1 MIRNPFKQSLW
12 FLGLLILTSCGTVH
26 KNEKGEPLSSQKP
39 SALSST
45 GSGTTVP
52 GKAKTNATN
61 VTPKSPS
68 STPPDAALKN
78 VQIDIVQS
86 PDTNDQPSMAEATA
100 PEISVTET
108 ENPLASDQTAP
119 PDTFQETSEQETSQD
134 VTDGDPANDSPDGPS
149 NETATEAELE
159 EATYDVPIVRNES
172 VEDYIEYFQTEIRD
186 KFTLWLERSG
196 RYIPLMRQVFKE
208 HGLPEDL
215 VFVALIES
223 GFNPYA
229 YSRSRAVG
237 PWQFIKGTGRLYGL
251 RIDNWID
258 ERRDPIK
265 STYAAAR
272 YFNDLY
278 DRFGSWPLAMAG
290 YNAGERKIERALV
303 RAKADD
309 FWDLR
314 STRYIRRETK
324 GYVPK
329 FMAATII
336 AKNPEKYGFTLDYH
350 EPLKYDTVSVPGS
363 ADLRVMA
370 QAAGISYEDLK
381 ELNPEL
387 RTELTPPYMEQYPLR
402 LPVGT
407 HQTFSDAYAQIPD
420 EQKIIGTRYT
430 IRKNDTLGKIAKRF
444 GTSVSLLREVNHVAP
459 GQRLQQG
466 DLLFIPKIR
475 LVPSEPRSRQV
486 TAANRHRLKTRTASK
501 KPPIE
506 MASLEKQGPASSNDE
521 GGKIMYRVKDGDTL
535 WDISKSFNVSIH
547 DLKRFNGLG
556 KRSMIRPG
564 DQLVLG
570 FQSKDL

>member
-1 MIRNPFKQSLW
+1 MIRNPSKHSLW
-12 FLGLLILTSCGTVH
+12 ILGLFFLASCSTMQ
-26 KNEKGEPLSSQKP
+26 KNEKQGPVTHRSTSTVLAKSVTTSPGKLKTDGSDDPSKSQTGP
-39 SALSST
+39 TNEALSKNGRT
-45 GSGTTVP
+45 DI
-52 GKAKTNATN
+52 
-61 VTPKSPS
+61 PKS
-68 STPPDAALKN
+68 TAEDE
-78 VQIDIVQS
+78 QS
-86 PDTNDQPSMAEATA
+86 YTAEAADSNAQAVNPETDPA
-100 PEISVTET
+100 P
-108 ENPLASDQTAP
+108 DQSLPA
-119 PDTFQETSEQETSQD
+119 EAEQETMQPEPSQD
-134 VTDGDPANDSPDGPS
+134 VTDGEPAPESSDEPAIAATTDPEVED
-149 NETATEAELE
+149 
-159 EATYDVPIVRNES
+159 ATYDVPIVRNES

-196 RYIPLMRQVFKE
+196 RYIPLMRQVFKA

-272 YFNDLY
+272 YFKDLY
-278 DRFGSWPLAMAG
+278 DRFGSWPLAMAA

-350 EPLKYDTVSVPGS
+350 EPLQYDTASVSGS
-363 ADLRVMA
+363 ADLRVIA

-407 HQTFSDAYAQIPD
+407 QQTFLNAYAQIPD
-420 EQKIIGTRYT
+420 DRKIIGTHYT
-430 IRKNDTLGKIAKRF
+430 IRRNDTLGKVARRF
-444 GTSVSLLREVNHVAP
+444 GTSVSLLREINHISP
-459 GQRLQQG
+459 GQTLHQG
-466 DLLFIPKIR
+466 DLLFIPKLR
-475 LVPSEPRSRQV
+475 VVPREPNSPSM
-486 TAANRHRLKTRTASK
+486 TAANRHRYKLRAAPKKT
-501 KPPIE
+501 PIE
-506 MASLEKQGPASSNDE
+506 MASLEKPDSTPSNDE
-521 GGKIMYRVKDGDTL
+521 GGKILYRVKDGDTL
-535 WDISKSFNVSIH
+535 WDISKSFNVSVH
-547 DLKRFNGLG
+547 DLKRYNGLG
-556 KRSMIRPG
+556 KRSKIRPG

>member
-1 MIRNPFKQSLW
+1 MIRLLPKQFLW
-12 FLGLLILTSCGTVH
+12 LLCLLILVSCSSPYN
-26 KNEKGEPLSSQKP
+26 NEKKAHLSTKP
-39 SALSST
+39 SFSPT
-45 GSGTTVP
+45 GFAPTTP
-52 GKAKTNATN
+52 ERTEASE
-61 VTPKSPS
+61 VTPKSHAGPARVESKNTQADVNRSSPPMDPS
-68 STPPDAALKN
+68 PAIETTTPGTQVTK
-78 VQIDIVQS
+78 
-86 PDTNDQPSMAEATA
+86 PDTNLSPNQTPSVDDSRVAAQP
-100 PEISVTET
+100 
-108 ENPLASDQTAP
+108 
-119 PDTFQETSEQETSQD
+119 ETSQN
-134 VTDGDPANDSPDGPS
+134 VAYGEPANDSLDGS
-149 NETATEAELE
+149 SSETTTESDVE

-186 KFTLWLERSG
+186 KFKLWLERSG
-196 RYIPLMRQVFKE
+196 RYIPVMRQIFKE
-208 HGLPEDL
+208 QGLPEDL

-251 RIDNWID
+251 RIDNWVD

-265 STYAAAR
+265 STHAAAR
-272 YFNDLY
+272 YFKDLY

-290 YNAGERKIERALV
+290 YNAGEKKIQRALV

-350 EPLKYDTVSVPGS
+350 EPLKFDTVSVPGS

-387 RTELTPPYMEQYPLR
+387 RTELTPPYLDQYPLR
-402 LPVGT
+402 LPVGLQ
-407 HQTFSDAYAQIPD
+407 QTFADAYAQIPD
-420 EQKIIGTRYT
+420 ERKIIGTHYN
-430 IRKNDTLGKIAKRF
+430 IRRNDTLSIIAKRF
-444 GTSVSLLREVNHVAP
+444 GTSVALLREINHLAP
-459 GQRLQQG
+459 GQLLHQG
-466 DLLFIPKIR
+466 DLLFIPKLRVVPREPESRPMTAMNHRRSKIR
-475 LVPSEPRSRQV
+475 SAPKR
-486 TAANRHRLKTRTASK
+486 
-501 KPPIE
+501 PPIE
-506 MASLEKQGPASSNDE
+506 MASLEKQDRSPSGDDT
-521 GGKIMYRVKDGDTL
+521 GKILYRVKDGDTL
-535 WDISKSFNVSIH
+535 WDISKSFNVRIQ

-556 KRSMIRPG
+556 RHSKIRPG

>member
-1 MIRNPFKQSLW
+1 M
-12 FLGLLILTSCGTVH
+12 
-26 KNEKGEPLSSQKP
+26 
-39 SALSST
+39 
-45 GSGTTVP
+45 
-52 GKAKTNATN
+52 
-61 VTPKSPS
+61 
-68 STPPDAALKN
+68 
-78 VQIDIVQS
+78 
-86 PDTNDQPSMAEATA
+86 
-100 PEISVTET
+100 
-108 ENPLASDQTAP
+108 
-119 PDTFQETSEQETSQD
+119 
-134 VTDGDPANDSPDGPS
+134 
-149 NETATEAELE
+149 
-159 EATYDVPIVRNES
+159 RNES

-196 RYIPLMRQVFKE
+196 RYIPLMRQIFKE

-407 HQTFSDAYAQIPD
+407 QQTFSDAYAQIPD
-420 EQKIIGTRYT
+420 EQKIIGTRYS
-430 IRKNDTLGKIAKRF
+430 IRRNDTLGTIAKRF
-444 GTSVSLLREVNHVAP
+444 GTSVSLLREVNHIAP
-459 GQRLQQG
+459 GQPLHQG
-466 DLLFIPKIR
+466 DLVFIPKLR
-475 LVPSEPRSRQV
+475 AVPREPQSPPV
-486 TAANRHRLKTRTASK
+486 TAANRPHSKTRSAPK

-506 MASLEKQGPASSNDE
+506 MASLEKPGPAPSNDE
-521 GGKIMYRVKDGDTL
+521 EGKIMYRVKDGDTL
-535 WDISKSFNVSIH
+535 WDISKSFNVSVQ

-556 KRSMIRPG
+556 KRSKIRPG

>member
-1 MIRNPFKQSLW
+1 M
-12 FLGLLILTSCGTVH
+12 
-26 KNEKGEPLSSQKP
+26 
-39 SALSST
+39 AA
-45 GSGTTVP
+45 TT
-52 GKAKTNATN
+52 
-61 VTPKSPS
+61 
-68 STPPDAALKN
+68 D
-78 VQIDIVQS
+78 
-86 PDTNDQPSMAEATA
+86 
-100 PEISVTET
+100 PEI
-108 ENPLASDQTAP
+108 
-119 PDTFQETSEQETSQD
+119 
-134 VTDGDPANDSPDGPS
+134 DGS
-149 NETATEAELE
+149 
-159 EATYDVPIVRNES
+159 TYDVPIVRNES

-272 YFNDLY
+272 YFKDLY
-278 DRFGSWPLAMAG
+278 DRFGSWPLAMAA

-350 EPLKYDTVSVPGS
+350 EPLKYDTASVSGS
-363 ADLRVMA
+363 ADLRVIA
-370 QAAGISYEDLK
+370 QAAGIIYEDLK

-407 HQTFSDAYAQIPD
+407 QQTFLDAYAQIPD
-420 EQKIIGTRYT
+420 DRKIIGTHYS
-430 IRKNDTLGKIAKRF
+430 IRRNDTLGTIARRF
-444 GTSVSLLREVNHVAP
+444 GTSVSLLREINHLSP
-459 GQRLQQG
+459 GQPLQQG
-466 DLLFIPKIR
+466 DLLFIPKLR
-475 LVPSEPRSRQV
+475 VVPREPQSSSV
-486 TAANRHRLKTRTASK
+486 TAANRPRYKIRSAPKKT
-501 KPPIE
+501 PIE
-506 MASLEKQGPASSNDE
+506 MASLEKQDTTPSNDD
-521 GGKIMYRVKDGDTL
+521 GGKILYRVKDGDTL
-535 WDISKSFNVSIH
+535 WDISKSFNVSVH

-556 KRSMIRPG
+556 KRSKIRPG

>member
-1 MIRNPFKQSLW
+1 M
-12 FLGLLILTSCGTVH
+12 
-26 KNEKGEPLSSQKP
+26 
-39 SALSST
+39 
-45 GSGTTVP
+45 
-52 GKAKTNATN
+52 
-61 VTPKSPS
+61 
-68 STPPDAALKN
+68 
-78 VQIDIVQS
+78 
-86 PDTNDQPSMAEATA
+86 
-100 PEISVTET
+100 
-108 ENPLASDQTAP
+108 
-119 PDTFQETSEQETSQD
+119 
-134 VTDGDPANDSPDGPS
+134 
-149 NETATEAELE
+149 NETATDPEVE

-272 YFNDLY
+272 YFKDLY

-350 EPLKYDTVSVPGS
+350 EPLKYDTASVPGS

-407 HQTFSDAYAQIPD
+407 QQTFLDAYAQIPD
-420 EQKIIGTRYT
+420 EQKIIGTRYS
-430 IRKNDTLGKIAKRF
+430 IRRNDTLGTIARRF
-444 GTSVSLLREVNHVAP
+444 GTSVSLLREINHIP
-459 GQRLQQG
+459 LGQPLHQG
-466 DLLFIPKIR
+466 DLLFIPKLR
-475 LVPSEPRSRQV
+475 VVPREPQSPPV
-486 TAANRHRLKTRTASK
+486 TAANRPHLKTRSASK

-506 MASLEKQGPASSNDE
+506 MASLEKQEPTPSNDE

-556 KRSMIRPG
+556 KHSKIRSG

>member
-1 MIRNPFKQSLW
+1 MIRNPSKHSLW
-12 FLGLLILTSCGTVH
+12 ILGLFFLASCSTMQ
-26 KNEKGEPLSSQKP
+26 KNEKQGPVTHRSNSTVLAKSVTTSPGKLKTDGSDDPSKSQTGP
-39 SALSST
+39 TNEALSKNGRT
-45 GSGTTVP
+45 DI
-52 GKAKTNATN
+52 
-61 VTPKSPS
+61 PKS
-68 STPPDAALKN
+68 TAEDE
-78 VQIDIVQS
+78 QS
-86 PDTNDQPSMAEATA
+86 YTAEAADSNAQAVNPETDPA
-100 PEISVTET
+100 P
-108 ENPLASDQTAP
+108 DQSLPA
-119 PDTFQETSEQETSQD
+119 EAEQETMQPEPSQD
-134 VTDGDPANDSPDGPS
+134 VTDGEPASESSDEPAIAATTDPEVED
-149 NETATEAELE
+149 
-159 EATYDVPIVRNES
+159 ATYDVPIVRNES

-196 RYIPLMRQVFKE
+196 RYIPLMRQVFKA

-272 YFNDLY
+272 YFKDLY
-278 DRFGSWPLAMAG
+278 DRFGSWPLAMAA

-350 EPLKYDTVSVPGS
+350 EPLQYDTASVSGS
-363 ADLRVMA
+363 ADLRVIA

-407 HQTFSDAYAQIPD
+407 QQTFLNAYAQIPD
-420 EQKIIGTRYT
+420 DRKIIGTHYT
-430 IRKNDTLGKIAKRF
+430 IRRNDTLGKVARRF
-444 GTSVSLLREVNHVAP
+444 GTSVSLLREINHISP
-459 GQRLQQG
+459 GQTLHQG
-466 DLLFIPKIR
+466 DLLFIPKLR
-475 LVPSEPRSRQV
+475 VVPREPNSPSM
-486 TAANRHRLKTRTASK
+486 TAANRHRYKLRAAPKKT
-501 KPPIE
+501 PIE
-506 MASLEKQGPASSNDE
+506 MASLEKPDSTPSNDE
-521 GGKIMYRVKDGDTL
+521 GGKILYRVKDGDTL
-535 WDISKSFNVSIH
+535 WDISKSFNVSVH
-547 DLKRFNGLG
+547 DLKRYNGLG
-556 KRSMIRPG
+556 KRSKIRPG

>member
-1 MIRNPFKQSLW
+1 MVPKPSKQSLW
-12 FLGLLILTSCGTVH
+12 LLGLLLLVSCSTLH
-26 KNEKGEPLSSQKP
+26 HNEKQGPVSKKSTSSVLAK
-39 SALSST
+39 SV
-45 GSGTTVP
+45 TTAT
-52 GKAKTNATN
+52 GKAKNEASDATQKSQVGPTADAPSNSGRSDLSQSSPPDGQSSTHEATN
-61 VTPKSPS
+61 PDAQTLIPETDPS
-68 STPPDAALKN
+68 SNQTTPADAAPATPQAETTQD
-78 VQIDIVQS
+78 VADGEADS
-86 PDTNDQPSMAEATA
+86 SDGTAMAATTD
-100 PEISVTET
+100 PEI
-108 ENPLASDQTAP
+108 
-119 PDTFQETSEQETSQD
+119 
-134 VTDGDPANDSPDGPS
+134 DGS
-149 NETATEAELE
+149 
-159 EATYDVPIVRNES
+159 TYDVPIVRNES

-272 YFNDLY
+272 YFKDLY
-278 DRFGSWPLAMAG
+278 DRFGSWPLAMAA

-350 EPLKYDTVSVPGS
+350 EPLKYDTASVSGS
-363 ADLRVMA
+363 ADLRVIA
-370 QAAGISYEDLK
+370 QAAGIIYEDLK

-407 HQTFSDAYAQIPD
+407 QQTFLDAYAQIPD
-420 EQKIIGTRYT
+420 DQKIIGTHYS
-430 IRKNDTLGKIAKRF
+430 IRRNDTLGTVARRF
-444 GTSVSLLREVNHVAP
+444 GTSVSLLREINHLSP
-459 GQRLQQG
+459 GQPLQQG
-466 DLLFIPKIR
+466 DLLFIPKLR
-475 LVPSEPRSRQV
+475 VVPREPRSPSV
-486 TAANRHRLKTRTASK
+486 TAANRPRYKIRSAPKKT
-501 KPPIE
+501 PIE
-506 MASLEKQGPASSNDE
+506 MASLEKQDTTPSNDD
-521 GGKIMYRVKDGDTL
+521 GGKILYRVKDGDTL
-535 WDISKSFNVSIH
+535 WDISKSFNVSVH

-556 KRSMIRPG
+556 KRSKIRPG

>member
-1 MIRNPFKQSLW
+1 MD
-12 FLGLLILTSCGTVH
+12 G
-26 KNEKGEPLSSQKP
+26 SS
-39 SALSST
+39 SE
-45 GSGTTVP
+45 TT
-52 GKAKTNATN
+52 
-61 VTPKSPS
+61 
-68 STPPDAALKN
+68 
-78 VQIDIVQS
+78 
-86 PDTNDQPSMAEATA
+86 
-100 PEISVTET
+100 TE
-108 ENPLASDQTAP
+108 SD
-119 PDTFQETSEQETSQD
+119 
-134 VTDGDPANDSPDGPS
+134 V
-149 NETATEAELE
+149 E

-186 KFTLWLERSG
+186 KFKLWLERSG
-196 RYIPLMRQVFKE
+196 RYIPVMRQIFKE
-208 HGLPEDL
+208 QGLPEDL

-251 RIDNWID
+251 RIDNWVD

-265 STYAAAR
+265 STHAAAR
-272 YFNDLY
+272 YFKDLY

-290 YNAGERKIERALV
+290 YNAGEKKIQRALV

-350 EPLKYDTVSVPGS
+350 EPLKFDTVSVPGS

-387 RTELTPPYMEQYPLR
+387 RTELTPPYLDQYPLR
-402 LPVGT
+402 LPVGLQ
-407 HQTFSDAYAQIPD
+407 QTFADAYAQIPD
-420 EQKIIGTRYT
+420 ERKIIGTHYN
-430 IRKNDTLGKIAKRF
+430 IRRNDTLSIIAKRF
-444 GTSVSLLREVNHVAP
+444 GTSVALLREINHLAP
-459 GQRLQQG
+459 GQLLHQG
-466 DLLFIPKIR
+466 DLLFIPKLRVVPREPESRPMTAMNHRRSKIR
-475 LVPSEPRSRQV
+475 SAPKR
-486 TAANRHRLKTRTASK
+486 
-501 KPPIE
+501 PPIE
-506 MASLEKQGPASSNDE
+506 MASLEKQDRSPSGDDT
-521 GGKIMYRVKDGDTL
+521 GKILYRVKDGDTL
-535 WDISKSFNVSIH
+535 WDISKSFNVRIQ

-556 KRSMIRPG
+556 RHSKIRPG

>member
-1 MIRNPFKQSLW
+1 MIRNPSKHSLW
-12 FLGLLILTSCGTVH
+12 ILGLFFLASCSTMQ
-26 KNEKGEPLSSQKP
+26 KNEKQGPVTHRSNSTVLAKSVTTSPGKLKTDGSDDPSKSQTGP
-39 SALSST
+39 TNEALSKNGRT
-45 GSGTTVP
+45 DI
-52 GKAKTNATN
+52 
-61 VTPKSPS
+61 PKS
-68 STPPDAALKN
+68 TAEDE
-78 VQIDIVQS
+78 QS
-86 PDTNDQPSMAEATA
+86 YTAEAADSNAQAVNPETDPA
-100 PEISVTET
+100 P
-108 ENPLASDQTAP
+108 DQSLPA
-119 PDTFQETSEQETSQD
+119 ESEQETMQPEPSQD
-134 VTDGDPANDSPDGPS
+134 VTDGEPASESSDEPAIAATTDPEVED
-149 NETATEAELE
+149 
-159 EATYDVPIVRNES
+159 ATYDVPIVRNES

-196 RYIPLMRQVFKE
+196 RYIPLMRQVFKA

-272 YFNDLY
+272 YFKDLY
-278 DRFGSWPLAMAG
+278 DRFGSWPLAMAA

-350 EPLKYDTVSVPGS
+350 EPLQYDTASVSGS
-363 ADLRVMA
+363 ADLRVIA

-407 HQTFSDAYAQIPD
+407 QQTFLNAYAQIPD
-420 EQKIIGTRYT
+420 DRKIIGTHYT
-430 IRKNDTLGKIAKRF
+430 IRRNDTLGKVARRF
-444 GTSVSLLREVNHVAP
+444 GTSVSLLREINHISP
-459 GQRLQQG
+459 GQTLHQG
-466 DLLFIPKIR
+466 DLLFIPKLR
-475 LVPSEPRSRQV
+475 VVPREPNSPSM
-486 TAANRHRLKTRTASK
+486 TAANRHRYKLRAAPKKT
-501 KPPIE
+501 PIE
-506 MASLEKQGPASSNDE
+506 MASLEKPDSTPSNDE
-521 GGKIMYRVKDGDTL
+521 GGKILYRVKDGDTL
-535 WDISKSFNVSIH
+535 WDISKSFNVSVH
-547 DLKRFNGLG
+547 DLKRYNGLG
-556 KRSMIRPG
+556 KRSKIRPG

>member
-1 MIRNPFKQSLW
+1 MIRNPSKHSLW
-12 FLGLLILTSCGTVH
+12 ILGLFFLASCSTMQ
-26 KNEKGEPLSSQKP
+26 KNEKQGPVTHRSNSTVLAKSVTTSPGKLKTDGSDDPSKSQTGP
-39 SALSST
+39 TNEALSKNGRT
-45 GSGTTVP
+45 DI
-52 GKAKTNATN
+52 
-61 VTPKSPS
+61 PKS
-68 STPPDAALKN
+68 TAEDE
-78 VQIDIVQS
+78 QS
-86 PDTNDQPSMAEATA
+86 YTAEAADSNAQAVNPETDPA
-100 PEISVTET
+100 P
-108 ENPLASDQTAP
+108 DQSLPA
-119 PDTFQETSEQETSQD
+119 EAEQETMQPEPSQD
-134 VTDGDPANDSPDGPS
+134 VTDGEPAPESSDEPAIAATTDPEVED
-149 NETATEAELE
+149 
-159 EATYDVPIVRNES
+159 ATYDVPIVRNES

-196 RYIPLMRQVFKE
+196 RYIPLMRQVFKA

-272 YFNDLY
+272 YFKDLY
-278 DRFGSWPLAMAG
+278 DRFGSWPLAMAA

-350 EPLKYDTVSVPGS
+350 EPLQYDTASVSGS
-363 ADLRVMA
+363 ADLRVIA

-407 HQTFSDAYAQIPD
+407 QQTFLNAYAQIPD
-420 EQKIIGTRYT
+420 DRKIIGTHYT
-430 IRKNDTLGKIAKRF
+430 IRRNDTLGKVARRF
-444 GTSVSLLREVNHVAP
+444 GTSVSLLREINHISP
-459 GQRLQQG
+459 GQTLHQG
-466 DLLFIPKIR
+466 DLLFIPKLR
-475 LVPSEPRSRQV
+475 VVPREPNSPSM
-486 TAANRHRLKTRTASK
+486 TAANRHRYKLRAAPKKT
-501 KPPIE
+501 PIE
-506 MASLEKQGPASSNDE
+506 MASLEKPDSTPSNDE
-521 GGKIMYRVKDGDTL
+521 GGKILYRVKDGDTL
-535 WDISKSFNVSIH
+535 WDISKSFNVSVH
-547 DLKRFNGLG
+547 DLKRYNGLG
-556 KRSMIRPG
+556 KRSKIRPG

>member
-12 FLGLLILTSCGTVH
+12 FLGLLILVSCSTVY
-26 KNEKGEPLSSQKP
+26 KNEKQGSLSSQKP
-39 SALSST
+39 SAYSSN
-45 GSGTTVP
+45 GSGTPVP
-52 GKAKTNATN
+52 AKTKTHATN

-68 STPPDAALKN
+68 STPPEAGLN
-78 VQIDIVQS
+78 NSQS
-86 PDTNDQPSMAEATA
+86 DVDPSADPIGQSLLTEATA
-100 PEISVTET
+100 PEVQDPKTEI
-108 ENPLASDQTAP
+108 PLTSGQTDPAN
-119 PDTFQETSEQETSQD
+119 TLQETTKQRRSQD
-134 VTDGDPANDSPDGPS
+134 VTFGEPANDSADGSS
-149 NETATEAELE
+149 NETATDSEAE

-196 RYIPLMRQVFKE
+196 RYIPLMREVFKE

-402 LPVGT
+402 LPVGKQ
-407 HQTFSDAYAQIPD
+407 QTFSDAYAQIPD
-420 EQKIIGTRYT
+420 EQKIIGTRYS
-430 IRKNDTLGKIAKRF
+430 IRRNDTLGTIAKRF
-444 GTSVSLLREVNHVAP
+444 GTSVSLLREVNHMAP
-459 GQRLQQG
+459 GQPLHQG

-475 LVPSEPRSRQV
+475 AVPREPQSPPV
-486 TAANRHRLKTRTASK
+486 TAANRPHSKTRWAPK

-506 MASLEKQGPASSNDE
+506 MASLEKQEPASSNDD

-535 WDISKSFNVSIH
+535 WDISKSFNVSVQ

-556 KRSMIRPG
+556 KRSKIRPG